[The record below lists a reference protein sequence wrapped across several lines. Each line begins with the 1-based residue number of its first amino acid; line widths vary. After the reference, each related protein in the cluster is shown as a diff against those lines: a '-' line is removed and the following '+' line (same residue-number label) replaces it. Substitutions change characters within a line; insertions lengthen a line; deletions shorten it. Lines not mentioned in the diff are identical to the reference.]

1 MGDYFYFGIVI
12 KHLRRIIFSLL
23 RFKIDV
29 LGTNQGRHP
38 VDVFPDVLSTS
49 LGRFSK
55 TGRITTSLLVF
66 HAPPLVK

>member
-12 KHLRRIIFSLL
+12 KHLRRITFSLL

-38 VDVFPDVLSTS
+38 ADVFPDVLRTS
-49 LGRFSK
+49 LGHFSE
-55 TGRITTSLLVF
+55 TVRIKTSLLAF
-66 HAPPLVK
+66 HATVLVK